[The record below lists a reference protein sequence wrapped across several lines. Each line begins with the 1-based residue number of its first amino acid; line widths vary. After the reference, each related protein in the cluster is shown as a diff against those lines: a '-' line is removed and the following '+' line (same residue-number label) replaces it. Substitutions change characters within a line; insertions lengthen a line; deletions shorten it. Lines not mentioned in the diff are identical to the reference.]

1 MNEPGSEVGDA
12 VAQAAGDAIA
22 SLWEHDEDP
31 EVVAV
36 SVTIVALRDD
46 AQAVH
51 VSVGSWAGR

>member
-1 MNEPGSEVGDA
+1 MNEPGSE
-12 VAQAAGDAIA
+12 AAGDAIA